1 MQHVNHSSFDKA
13 SKAGFIIA
21 LGIVYGDIGT
31 SPLYTM
37 QSLVENQGGISSV
50 TESFILGSISLI
62 IWTLTLITTIKYVL
76 VALKAD
82 NHHEGGIFSLYTL
95 VRKMTPWLIVP
106 AVIGGATLLSDGALT
121 PAVTVTSAVE
131 GLKVVPS
138 LQHIFQNQSNV
149 IFATLF
155 ILLLLFAIQRF
166 GTGVI
171 GKLFGPIMFIWF
183 AFLGISGFLNSFA
196 HPEVFKAINPYYG
209 LKLLFSLENHKGI
222 FILGSIF
229 LATTGAEALYSDL
242 GHVGRG
248 NIHVS
253 WPFVKV
259 AIILSYCGQGA
270 WILANSEAM
279 RLKIFP
285 QFRSTYPGDNI
296 GQTYIPVINWFLFA
310 ITTSIVL
317 LFKTSAHMEAAYGLA
332 ITITMLM
339 TTILLSFFLIQKGV
353 KRGLVLL
360 MMIFFG
366 ILEGIFF
373 LASAVKFM
381 HGGYVVVIIAVAIIF
396 IMTIWYKGSKIVS
409 RYVKLLDLKD
419 YIGQLDKLRHD
430 HRYPIYHTN
439 VVYLTNRM
447 EGDMIDKSIMYS
459 ILDKRPKKAQV
470 YWFVNIKVTD
480 EPYTAEYKV
489 DMMGT
494 DFIVKVELYLG
505 FKMRQT
511 VSRYLRTIVEELL
524 ESGRL
529 PKQGK
534 TYSVRPDSKVGD
546 FRFIVL
552 DERFSSSQNLK
563 PGERFVMLM
572 KSSIKHWTATPIR
585 WFGLQFSEVTTE
597 VVPLIFTANRGLPI
611 KEKIELTTTGD

>member
-183 AFLGISGFLNSFA
+183 AFLGISGLLNSFA

-209 LKLLFSLENHKGI
+209 LKLLFSPENHKGI

-259 AIILSYCGQGA
+259 
-270 WILANSEAM
+270 
-279 RLKIFP
+279 
-285 QFRSTYPGDNI
+285 
-296 GQTYIPVINWFLFA
+296 A

-480 EPYTAEYKV
+480 EPYTADYKV

-572 KSSIKHWTATPIR
+572 KSSVKHWTATPIR

>member
-209 LKLLFSLENHKGI
+209 LKLLFSPENHKGI

-270 WILANSEAM
+270 WILANKNAGNELNPFFAS
-279 RLKIFP
+279 IP
-285 QFRSTYPGDNI
+285 SQF
-296 GQTYIPVINWFLFA
+296 
-310 ITTSIVL
+310 
-317 LFKTSAHMEAAYGLA
+317 
-332 ITITMLM
+332 TM
-339 TTILLSFFLIQKGV
+339 
-353 KRGLVLL
+353 
-360 MMIFFG
+360 
-366 ILEGIFF
+366 
-373 LASAVKFM
+373 
-381 HGGYVVVIIAVAIIF
+381 HVVILATLAAII
-396 IMTIWYKGSKIVS
+396 
-409 RYVKLLDLKD
+409 
-419 YIGQLDKLRHD
+419 
-430 HRYPIYHTN
+430 
-439 VVYLTNRM
+439 
-447 EGDMIDKSIMYS
+447 
-459 ILDKRPKKAQV
+459 A
-470 YWFVNIKVTD
+470 
-480 EPYTAEYKV
+480 
-489 DMMGT
+489 
-494 DFIVKVELYLG
+494 
-505 FKMRQT
+505 
-511 VSRYLRTIVEELL
+511 
-524 ESGRL
+524 
-529 PKQGK
+529 
-534 TYSVRPDSKVGD
+534 
-546 FRFIVL
+546 
-552 DERFSSSQNLK
+552 SQ
-563 PGERFVMLM
+563 
-572 KSSIKHWTATPIR
+572 A
-585 WFGLQFSEVTTE
+585 
-597 VVPLIFTANRGLPI
+597 LIS
-611 KEKIELTTTGD
+611 